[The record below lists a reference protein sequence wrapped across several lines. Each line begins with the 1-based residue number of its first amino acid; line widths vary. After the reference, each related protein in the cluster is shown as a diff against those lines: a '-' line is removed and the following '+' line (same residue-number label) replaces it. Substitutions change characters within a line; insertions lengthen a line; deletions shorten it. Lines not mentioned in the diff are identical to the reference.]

1 MRATTLR
8 TLLLACLLSAC
19 GGAQDDSD
27 AMTDDGAGI
36 MEDSSQ
42 MEDAMGSGA
51 MGSGAMGSGAM
62 GEPAMEEDST
72 VEGMMD
78 DGSTMARDTS
88 EMQRP

>member
-51 MGSGAMGSGAM
+51 MGSGAMG
-62 GEPAMEEDST
+62 EPAMEEDST